1 MKKKRRDYSEIKP
14 DCFNGHVEPER
25 IIIKSSI
32 EIDHSIFQKS
42 EHEKKILKWL
52 KSQAKQVNNK

>member
-25 IIIKSSI
+25 IRINSHITIDYKVFMKSP
-32 EIDHSIFQKS
+32 E
-42 EHEKKILKWL
+42 EKKLIKLAKM
-52 KSQAKQVNNK
+52 KAKQNNE